1 MSSCTQTSKTHI
13 FECCF
18 CRQHLGHQTHPHPEQ
33 RIRTGCITTID
44 GFSCITWKLPMTE
57 QGRSNLIL
65 LAVSFSFF
73 AYSRAMGWNML
84 KRT

>member
-1 MSSCTQTSKTHI
+1 
-13 FECCF
+13 
-18 CRQHLGHQTHPHPEQ
+18 
-33 RIRTGCITTID
+33 
-44 GFSCITWKLPMTE
+44 MTE

-65 LAVSFSFF
+65 LAVSFSFY